1 MAAASNSLPGLAWP
15 ACAAS
20 IIVVVVTVP
29 EVAAPRYTCRASALG
44 SSHGKTCLPFLVR
57 LIAGPRWVAWDR
69 PGGSFSGSSTG
80 HGVGRLR
87 QWHSVTLYP
96 VFSIFY
102 LVVLSL

>member
-1 MAAASNSLPGLAWP
+1 MAAASNSLPGLACLRGVYHCRRRHG
-15 ACAAS
+15 ARGGG
-20 IIVVVVTVP
+20 
-29 EVAAPRYTCRASALG
+29 PRYICRASALG